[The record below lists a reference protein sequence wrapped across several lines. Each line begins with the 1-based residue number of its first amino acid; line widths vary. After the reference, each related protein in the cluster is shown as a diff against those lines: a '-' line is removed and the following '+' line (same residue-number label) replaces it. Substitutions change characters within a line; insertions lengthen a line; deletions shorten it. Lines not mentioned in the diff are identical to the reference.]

1 MMLTM
6 EEKNSLIKRAVELII
21 NAKYLTALTGAGISA
36 ESGIPTFRGKNG
48 LWKRFRAEE
57 LATPEA
63 FLKNPKLVWEW
74 YKWRMEIIH
83 KAKPNDAHLCLA
95 KLEEFGLLK
104 MLITQNVD
112 GLHIKAGSSNVIEL
126 HGNIW
131 RARCTHCGFHIAFNN
146 PPNNVPV
153 TCPECGKLMRPDV
166 VWFGEPIP
174 RDALDRAFECA
185 FKSDVMLVIGTS
197 LLVQPAA
204 SLPFI
209 VLRNNGKVIEIN
221 TSNTILTRKATVFI
235 NQKATEAMKMICE
248 EINKIM
254 SQ

>member
-6 EEKNSLIKRAVELII
+6 EERDNLIKRAVELII

-57 LATPEA
+57 LATLEA
-63 FLKNPKLVWEW
+63 FLKNPKLVWKW

-95 KLEEFGLLK
+95 KLEKFGLLK

-112 GLHIKAGSSNVIEL
+112 GLHIKASSSNVIEL

-131 RARCTHCGFHIAFNN
+131 RARCTHCGFRIVFNS
-146 PPNNVPV
+146 PPKNVPV
-153 TCPECGKLMRPDV
+153 TCPKCGKLMRPDV

-174 RDALDRAFECA
+174 RDALDKAFEYA

-235 NQKATEAMKMICE
+235 NQKAAEAMKMICE
-248 EINKIM
+248 EVNKIM
-254 SQ
+254 S